1 MTPEDKR
8 KKQYDQLTER
18 KKQKTRISAL
28 NKWFSFSIIDPS
40 YLTTKVNHEYMLII
54 KNSTLLN
61 SLEPTVR

>member
-18 KKQKTRISAL
+18 KKRTRISAL

-61 SLEPTVR
+61 SLEHTVR